1 MVFFNSIKFFKAFIS
16 IFLYI
21 KDQILKKKLIFYK
34 KTNTMLKIELINAIK
49 KRKKLELDL
58 SYSINVIAKRLLYLT
73 IFTFIFLLIFFFYA
87 LFYI

>member
-73 IFTFIFLLIFFFYA
+73 IFTFIFLLKFFFYA